1 MQLNPDKSKKVTEDN
16 RTADHIYRR
25 CDFGKGELKNATII
39 IWLSVLLFRGNSWR
53 DCHMYFTGWQ
63 TVWPKKKLHIL
74 CIGRD
79 KIGHD
84 FRSFL
89 KLFFEVQKDIKN
101 ARISSDTIVTEPI
114 SCPVG
119 TRLVLYSFLGIIDSV
134 NNIIHFLTR
143 IFCVLL
149 KWVSYSSFSAFTNSF
164 LSFFF
169 QESILCPE

>member
-1 MQLNPDKSKKVTEDN
+1 MQ
-16 RTADHIYRR
+16 R
-25 CDFGKGELKNATII
+25 
-39 IWLSVLLFRGNSWR
+39 LLFDFLFFSLVG
-53 DCHMYFTGWQ
+53 
-63 TVWPKKKLHIL
+63 TVGVIAICTLQAGRQSDRKKKLHIL

-101 ARISSDTIVTEPI
+101 ARISPDTIVTEPI

-119 TRLVLYSFLGIIDSV
+119 TRLVQYSFLGIIDSV

-149 KWVSYSSFSAFTNSF
+149 K
-164 LSFFF
+164 
-169 QESILCPE
+169 